1 MVYRIK
7 EHRCPLCGSG
17 NIYRSKRRG
26 FAERII
32 GRLTPIRPFRC
43 NDCYRRFSALET
55 GTTAV
60 KTA

>member
-1 MVYRIK
+1 MVYRMK

-26 FAERII
+26 IAERVI
-32 GRLTPIRPFRC
+32 GRFTPIRPFRC
-43 NDCYRRFSALET
+43 NDCSRRIFALEAA
-55 GTTAV
+55 GPAV